1 MVEVVDRE
9 KVEFFNQFEEEKRK
23 VEDFQFWVEEELI
36 IKGDFEVVI
45 VLEKLCIMELEKDLV
60 LRVQEVVEF

>member
-9 KVEFFNQFEEEKRK
+9 KVELFNQFEEEKRK